1 MRRKIPAMR
10 RADPGCGDFEKV
22 EFIASDGNMMKERNR
37 NDLIHLR
44 RVQLTRAAYKVV
56 GEKGYSDF
64 TIKDIA
70 REAGLST
77 GLVHYYFKN
86 KEDLLFK
93 LLKGM
98 NANLKSDLGKALSA
112 LEDPREKLLA
122 FCNEA
127 FDLVHKEKAYF
138 SVLVDF
144 LAHINR
150 NKRLRQAMAKLFQS
164 YRDEIEAILQEGMAK
179 GIFAVKDVRFTSVTI
194 VSLIQGNIFQHL
206 IDQEAFDYSAYTEKT
221 KKQIFALV
229 MKDS

>member
-1 MRRKIPAMR
+1 M
-10 RADPGCGDFEKV
+10 
-22 EFIASDGNMMKERNR
+22 NERNK
-37 NDLIHLR
+37 NDLINLR
-44 RVQLTRAAYKVV
+44 RAQLTRAAYKVV

-98 NANLKSDLGKALSA
+98 NDNLKRDLNKALTV
-112 LEDPREKLLA
+112 LDDPQEKLLA

-144 LAHINR
+144 VAQINR
-150 NKRLRQAMAKLFQS
+150 NRRIHQAMVKLFQS
-164 YRDEIEAILQEGMAK
+164 YRDEIVAILKEGVAK
-179 GIFAVKDVRFTSVTI
+179 GVFAVADVQLTSVII

-206 IDQEAFDYSAYTEKT
+206 IDQEAFDYSMYMEKT
-221 KKQIFALV
+221 KEQIFSLV
-229 MKDS
+229 MKGQ

>member
-1 MRRKIPAMR
+1 M
-10 RADPGCGDFEKV
+10 
-22 EFIASDGNMMKERNR
+22 NERNK
-37 NDLIHLR
+37 NDLINLR
-44 RVQLTRAAYKVV
+44 RAQLTRAAYKVV

-98 NANLKSDLGKALSA
+98 NDNLKYDLNRALTV
-112 LEDPREKLLA
+112 LDDPQEKLLV

-127 FDLVHKEKAYF
+127 FGLVHKEKAYF

-144 LAHINR
+144 LAQINR
-150 NKRLRQAMAKLFQS
+150 NKRIHQAIVKLFQS
-164 YRDEIEAILQEGMAK
+164 YRDEIVAILKEGVAK
-179 GIFAVKDVRFTSVTI
+179 GVFAVVDVQLTSVII

-206 IDQEAFDYSAYTEKT
+206 IDPEAFDYSMYMEKT
-221 KKQIFALV
+221 KEQIFSLV
-229 MKDS
+229 MKGQ

>member
-1 MRRKIPAMR
+1 M
-10 RADPGCGDFEKV
+10 
-22 EFIASDGNMMKERNR
+22 NERNK
-37 NDLIHLR
+37 NDLINLR
-44 RVQLTRAAYKVV
+44 RAQLTRAAYKVV

-98 NANLKSDLGKALSA
+98 NDNLKHDLNRALTA
-112 LEDPREKLLA
+112 LDDPQEKLLA

-144 LAHINR
+144 VAQINR
-150 NKRLRQAMAKLFQS
+150 NRRIHQAMVKLFQS
-164 YRDEIEAILQEGMAK
+164 YRDEIVAILKEGVAK
-179 GIFAVKDVRFTSVTI
+179 GVFAVADVQLTSVII

-206 IDQEAFDYSAYTEKT
+206 IDQDAFDYSMYMEKT
-221 KKQIFALV
+221 KEQIFSLV
-229 MKDS
+229 MKGQ

>member
-1 MRRKIPAMR
+1 M
-10 RADPGCGDFEKV
+10 
-22 EFIASDGNMMKERNR
+22 NERNKH
-37 NDLIHLR
+37 DLINLR
-44 RVQLTRAAYKVV
+44 RTQLTRAAYKVV

-64 TIKDIA
+64 TIKDVA
-70 REAGLST
+70 REASLST

-98 NANLKSDLGKALSA
+98 NDNLKHDLNKALTV
-112 LEDPREKLLA
+112 LDDPQEKLLA

-144 LAHINR
+144 LAQINR
-150 NKRLRQAMAKLFQS
+150 NKRIHQAIVKLFQS
-164 YRDEIEAILQEGMAK
+164 YRDEIVAILKEGVAK
-179 GIFAVKDVRFTSVTI
+179 GVFAVADVQLTSVII

-206 IDQEAFDYSAYTEKT
+206 IDPEAFDYSVYMEKT
-221 KKQIFALV
+221 KEQIFSLV
-229 MKDS
+229 MKGR

>member
-1 MRRKIPAMR
+1 M
-10 RADPGCGDFEKV
+10 
-22 EFIASDGNMMKERNR
+22 NERNK
-37 NDLIHLR
+37 NDLINLR
-44 RVQLTRAAYKVV
+44 RAQLTRAAYKVV

-98 NANLKSDLGKALSA
+98 NDNLKHDLNRALTA
-112 LEDPREKLLA
+112 LDDPQEKLLA

-144 LAHINR
+144 VAQINR
-150 NKRLRQAMAKLFQS
+150 NRRIHQAMVKLFQS
-164 YRDEIEAILQEGMAK
+164 YRDEIVAILKEGVAK
-179 GIFAVKDVRFTSVTI
+179 GVFAVADVQLTSVII

-206 IDQEAFDYSAYTEKT
+206 IDQEAFDYSMYMEKT
-221 KKQIFALV
+221 KEQIFSLV
-229 MKDS
+229 MKGQ

>member
-1 MRRKIPAMR
+1 M
-10 RADPGCGDFEKV
+10 
-22 EFIASDGNMMKERNR
+22 NERNK
-37 NDLIHLR
+37 NDLINLR
-44 RVQLTRAAYKVV
+44 RAQLTRAAYKVV

-98 NANLKSDLGKALSA
+98 NDNLKYDLNRALTV
-112 LEDPREKLLA
+112 LDDPQEKLLV

-144 LAHINR
+144 LAQINR
-150 NKRLRQAMAKLFQS
+150 NKRIHQAIVKLFQS
-164 YRDEIEAILQEGMAK
+164 YRDEIVAILKEGVAK
-179 GIFAVKDVRFTSVTI
+179 GVFTVVDVQLTSVII

-206 IDQEAFDYSAYTEKT
+206 IDPEAFDYSMYMEKT
-221 KKQIFALV
+221 KEQIFSLV
-229 MKDS
+229 MKGQ

>member
-1 MRRKIPAMR
+1 MNERNKHELINLR
-10 RADPGCGDFEKV
+10 RA
-22 EFIASDGNMMKERNR
+22 
-37 NDLIHLR
+37 
-44 RVQLTRAAYKVV
+44 QLTRAAYKVV

-98 NANLKSDLGKALSA
+98 NDNLKRDLNKALTV
-112 LEDPREKLLA
+112 LDDPREKLLA
-122 FCNEA
+122 FCNGA

-144 LAHINR
+144 LAQINR
-150 NKRLRQAMAKLFQS
+150 NRRIHQAIVKLFQS
-164 YRDEIEAILQEGMAK
+164 YRDEIVAILKEGVAK
-179 GIFAVKDVRFTSVTI
+179 GVFTVVDVQLTSVII

-206 IDQEAFDYSAYTEKT
+206 IDQEAFDYSVYMEKT
-221 KKQIFALV
+221 KEQIFSLV
-229 MKDS
+229 MKGQ

>member
-1 MRRKIPAMR
+1 MNERNKHELINLR
-10 RADPGCGDFEKV
+10 RA
-22 EFIASDGNMMKERNR
+22 
-37 NDLIHLR
+37 
-44 RVQLTRAAYKVV
+44 QLTRAAYKVV

-98 NANLKSDLGKALSA
+98 NDNLKHDLNRALTA
-112 LEDPREKLLA
+112 LDDPQEKLLA

-144 LAHINR
+144 VAQINR
-150 NKRLRQAMAKLFQS
+150 NRRIHQAMVKLFQS
-164 YRDEIEAILQEGMAK
+164 YRDEIVAILKEGVAK
-179 GIFAVKDVRFTSVTI
+179 GVFAVADVQLTSVII

-206 IDQEAFDYSAYTEKT
+206 IDQEAFDYSMYMEKT
-221 KKQIFALV
+221 KEQIFSLV
-229 MKDS
+229 MKGQ

>member
-1 MRRKIPAMR
+1 M
-10 RADPGCGDFEKV
+10 
-22 EFIASDGNMMKERNR
+22 NERNK
-37 NDLIHLR
+37 NDLINLR
-44 RVQLTRAAYKVV
+44 RAQLTRAAYKVV

-98 NANLKSDLGKALSA
+98 NDNLKRDLNKALTV
-112 LEDPREKLLA
+112 LDDPQEKLLA

-144 LAHINR
+144 VAQINR
-150 NKRLRQAMAKLFQS
+150 NRRIHQAMVKLFQS
-164 YRDEIEAILQEGMAK
+164 YRDEIVAILKEGVAK
-179 GIFAVKDVRFTSVTI
+179 GVFAVADVQLTLVII

-206 IDQEAFDYSAYTEKT
+206 IDQEAFDYSMYMEKT
-221 KKQIFALV
+221 KEQIFSLV
-229 MKDS
+229 MKGQ

>member
-1 MRRKIPAMR
+1 M
-10 RADPGCGDFEKV
+10 
-22 EFIASDGNMMKERNR
+22 NERNK
-37 NDLIHLR
+37 NDLINLR
-44 RVQLTRAAYKVV
+44 RAQLTRAAYKVV

-98 NANLKSDLGKALSA
+98 NDNLKHDLNKALTV
-112 LEDPREKLLA
+112 LDDPQEKLLA

-144 LAHINR
+144 LAQINR
-150 NKRLRQAMAKLFQS
+150 NKRIHQAIVKLFQS
-164 YRDEIEAILQEGMAK
+164 YRDEIVAILKEGVAK
-179 GIFAVKDVRFTSVTI
+179 GVFAVADVQLTSVII

-206 IDQEAFDYSAYTEKT
+206 IDPEAFDYSMYMEKT
-221 KKQIFALV
+221 KEQIFSLV
-229 MKDS
+229 MKGQ

>member
-1 MRRKIPAMR
+1 MNERNKHELINLR
-10 RADPGCGDFEKV
+10 RA
-22 EFIASDGNMMKERNR
+22 
-37 NDLIHLR
+37 
-44 RVQLTRAAYKVV
+44 QLTRAAYKVV

-98 NANLKSDLGKALSA
+98 NDNLKRDLNKALTV
-112 LEDPREKLLA
+112 LDDPQEKLLA

-144 LAHINR
+144 LAQINR
-150 NKRLRQAMAKLFQS
+150 NRRIHQAIVKLFQS
-164 YRDEIEAILQEGMAK
+164 YRDEIVAILKEGVAK
-179 GIFAVKDVRFTSVTI
+179 GVVFTVVDVQLTSVII

-206 IDQEAFDYSAYTEKT
+206 IDQEAFDYSMYMEKT
-221 KKQIFALV
+221 KEQIFSLV
-229 MKDS
+229 MKGQ

>member
-1 MRRKIPAMR
+1 MNERNKHELINLR
-10 RADPGCGDFEKV
+10 RA
-22 EFIASDGNMMKERNR
+22 
-37 NDLIHLR
+37 
-44 RVQLTRAAYKVV
+44 QLTRAAYKVV

-98 NANLKSDLGKALSA
+98 NDNLKRDLNKALTV
-112 LEDPREKLLA
+112 LDDPREKLLA

-144 LAHINR
+144 LAQINR
-150 NKRLRQAMAKLFQS
+150 NRRIHQAIVKLFQS
-164 YRDEIEAILQEGMAK
+164 YRDEIVAILKEGVAK
-179 GIFAVKDVRFTSVTI
+179 GVFTVVDVQLTSVII

-206 IDQEAFDYSAYTEKT
+206 IDQEAFDYSVYMEKT
-221 KKQIFALV
+221 KEQIFSLV
-229 MKDS
+229 MKGQ

>member
-1 MRRKIPAMR
+1 MNERNKHELINLR
-10 RADPGCGDFEKV
+10 RA
-22 EFIASDGNMMKERNR
+22 
-37 NDLIHLR
+37 
-44 RVQLTRAAYKVV
+44 QLTRAAYKVV

-64 TIKDIA
+64 TIKDVA

-86 KEDLLFK
+86 KEELLFK

-98 NANLKSDLGKALSA
+98 NANLKHDLNKALTV
-112 LEDPREKLLA
+112 LDDPQEKLLA

-150 NKRLRQAMAKLFQS
+150 NKRIHQAIVKLFQS
-164 YRDEIEAILQEGMAK
+164 YRDEIVAILKEGVAK
-179 GIFAVKDVRFTSVTI
+179 GVFTVVDVQLTSVII

-206 IDQEAFDYSAYTEKT
+206 IDQEAFDYSMYMEKT
-221 KKQIFALV
+221 KEQIFSLV
-229 MKDS
+229 MKGQ

>member
-1 MRRKIPAMR
+1 M
-10 RADPGCGDFEKV
+10 
-22 EFIASDGNMMKERNR
+22 NERNK
-37 NDLIHLR
+37 NDLINLR
-44 RVQLTRAAYKVV
+44 RAQLTRAAYKVV

-98 NANLKSDLGKALSA
+98 NDNLKYDLNRALTV
-112 LEDPREKLLA
+112 LDDPQEKLLV

-144 LAHINR
+144 LAQINR
-150 NKRLRQAMAKLFQS
+150 NKRIHQAIVKLFQS
-164 YRDEIEAILQEGMAK
+164 YRDEIVAILKEGVAK
-179 GIFAVKDVRFTSVTI
+179 GVFAVVDVQLTSVII

-206 IDQEAFDYSAYTEKT
+206 IDPEAFDYSMYMEKT
-221 KKQIFALV
+221 KEQIFSLV
-229 MKDS
+229 MKGQ